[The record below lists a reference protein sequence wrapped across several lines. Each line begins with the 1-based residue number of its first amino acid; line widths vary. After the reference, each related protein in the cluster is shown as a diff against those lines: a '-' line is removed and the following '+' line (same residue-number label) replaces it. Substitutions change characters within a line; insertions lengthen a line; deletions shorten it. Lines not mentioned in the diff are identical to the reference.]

1 MNNFTRFTRILFV
14 ALCMMNPASFKAQEI
29 SPYLLGNNAWLDTS
43 ILNDLWDDMAL
54 AGFQTIR
61 IGGAGAE
68 GYSATSAKYLTL
80 LNGIQLT
87 GAQPI
92 VQVPRYY
99 TTQQVKDL
107 YTKINITNGK
117 NVKLWSIGNEPDHA
131 NRPSPPDSVARYIR
145 RISSA
150 LKSMN
155 PDIKILGPDL
165 ASFNTTTLDRYMGGD
180 LDISG
185 ADANGNYYLD
195 VFTWHR
201 YMFVKP
207 NGLESYVN
215 QFYKR
220 ADIINVNR
228 PAGKKMSWGLPEFNT
243 SYDNNKNTFGPDQLV
258 WSFAAGQFIA
268 ETYEVGMRRGAT
280 VMNVWSMLEGSSNR
294 ANTDL
299 SIFDTD
305 LKGRSSYYHSLM
317 LGQNM
322 KKNYATST
330 VNNDSVSIIGMKD
343 ETGISVMILNKSKLN
358 GYDYTLKL
366 NTSVISPVNTLNIN
380 VNAGITGT
388 NQQLSGY
395 IPSAATQMLSFDAT
409 GTLIK
414 RYIYT
419 AIDAYD
425 RKGPIIQTAFCNNPP
440 SINIIPKQIKIID
453 KGLFSV
459 NLNGITD
466 GDKCSQGVTVSA
478 VSSNPDIVSVN
489 AVNYTSCS
497 KTGTLDLLP
506 KADGEVTITV
516 SVTEMPHSCSPLT
529 TTTSFIV
536 RAYNPIT
543 IPGKVEAENYID
555 MTGIQTQ
562 TTTDTNGGLN
572 VGYIDQY
579 DWMDYGVRVEKTGT
593 YDVNFRLA
601 SFPTTGQ
608 GAFELKNGGTTLS
621 TVSVTNT
628 GGWQT
633 WNTQTAKVNLTAGDQ
648 ILRINITASGLNLNW
663 IDFEETKTA
672 SQEITG
678 TKNEIKVFQSANN
691 VVFDLNQVESDKDES
706 NFRIINMAGQIILN
720 EKINSNNKT
729 ISFNKNHFKPGIYIV
744 SCQTNTENTIKKFVI
759 Y

>member
-1 MNNFTRFTRILFV
+1 
-14 ALCMMNPASFKAQEI
+14 
-29 SPYLLGNNAWLDTS
+29 
-43 ILNDLWDDMAL
+43 MAL

-80 LNGIQLT
+80 LNGIQLS

-107 YTKINITNGK
+107 YTKINITNSK
-117 NVKLWSIGNEPDHA
+117 NVKLWSIGNEPDHP

-155 PDIKILGPDL
+155 PDIKILGPDI
-165 ASFNTTTLDRYMGGD
+165 STFNSTTFDRYMGGD

-185 ADANGNYYLD
+185 ADVNGNYYLD
-195 VFTWHR
+195 VYTWHR
-201 YMFVKP
+201 YMFVRP
-207 NGLESYVN
+207 DGLESYVN
-215 QFYKR
+215 KFYKK
-220 ADIINVNR
+220 ADIINANR
-228 PAGKKMSWGLPEFNT
+228 PVGKKLSWGLPEFNI

-294 ANTDL
+294 VNTDL

-343 ETGISVMILNKSKLN
+343 ETGIAVMIMNKSKLN

-366 NTSVISPVNTLNIN
+366 NTNVISPANTLNIN
-380 VNAGITGT
+380 VNAGIINT
-388 NQQLSGY
+388 NEQISGY
-395 IPSAATQMLSFDAT
+395 IPTAATQMLSFDSA

-419 AIDAYD
+419 ANDAND
-425 RKGPIIQTAFCNNPP
+425 RRGPIIQTAFCNNPP
-440 SINIIPKQIKIID
+440 SIDMIPKQIKIID
-453 KGLFSV
+453 NGLFSV
-459 NLNGITD
+459 NLSGITD

-478 VSSNPDIVSVN
+478 VSSNPDIVSVD
-489 AVNYTSCS
+489 AVNYISCS
-497 KTGTLDLLP
+497 KTGILDLLP
-506 KADGEVTITV
+506 KADGEATITV

-529 TTTSFIV
+529 TTTSFVV

-555 MTGIQTQ
+555 MSGIQTQ
-562 TTTDTNGGLN
+562 TTTDTNAGLN

-579 DWMDYGVRVEKTGT
+579 DWMDYGVRVDKTGT

-608 GAFELKNGGTTLS
+608 GAFELKNGGTTLA

-633 WNTQTAKVNLTAGDQ
+633 WNTQTAQVNLTAGDQ

-663 IDFEETKTA
+663 IDFVESNTA
-672 SQEITG
+672 ISEIIG
-678 TKNEIKVFQSANN
+678 RNN
-691 VVFDLNQVESDKDES
+691 KIHIYQTATDIVFDPVKPESFETGS
-706 NFRIINMAGQIILN
+706 NFSIMNMAGQAVYIL
-720 EKINSNNKT
+720 KIDTSNNRQT
-729 ISFNKNHFKPGIYIV
+729 INKSQLKCGMYIANY
-744 SCQTNTENTIKKFVI
+744 QTKSGNYKEKFIVN
-759 Y
+759 

>member
-1 MNNFTRFTRILFV
+1 MICGTIWLWPVFKPFV
-14 ALCMMNPASFKAQEI
+14 SVVLALKDN
-29 SPYLLGNNAWLDTS
+29 
-43 ILNDLWDDMAL
+43 
-54 AGFQTIR
+54 
-61 IGGAGAE
+61 
-68 GYSATSAKYLTL
+68 SATSAKYLTL

-131 NRPSPPDSVARYIR
+131 NRPSPPDSVCRYIR

-220 ADIINVNR
+220 ADIVNVNR
-228 PAGKKMSWGLPEFNT
+228 PAGKKLSWGLPEFNT

-330 VNNDSVSIIGMKD
+330 VNIDSVTITGMKD
-343 ETGISVMILNKSKLN
+343 ETGIAVMIMNKSKLN

-366 NTSVISPVNTLNIN
+366 NTSVISPASTLNIN
-380 VNAGITGT
+380 VNAGVTGT
-388 NQQLSGY
+388 NQQLSGF

-419 AIDAYD
+419 ANDAYV
-425 RKGPIIQTAFCNNPP
+425 RRGPIIQTVFCNNPP
-440 SINIIPKQIKIID
+440 SIDIIPKQIKTIE

-459 NLNGITD
+459 NLSGITD

-497 KTGTLDLLP
+497 KTGTLDVLP
-506 KADGEVTITV
+506 KADGEATITV
-516 SVTEMPHSCSPLT
+516 TVTEMPHSCSPLT
-529 TTTSFIV
+529 TTTSFVV
-536 RAYNPIT
+536 RGYNPIT

-562 TTTDTNGGLN
+562 TTTTDTNGGLN

-579 DWMDYGVRVEKTGT
+579 DWMNYGVRVEKTGT

-608 GAFELKNGGTTLS
+608 GAFELKNGGTTLA

-663 IDFEETKTA
+663 IDFVETSTA
-672 SQEITG
+672 ISDITDPQD
-678 TKNEIKVFQSANN
+678 NFSVYQNANDIVLDFGN
-691 VVFDLNQVESDKDES
+691 SKLVEDGSDLYIV
-706 NFRIINMAGQIILN
+706 NMAGQVVYTKKIDSFKNKRTI
-720 EKINSNNKT
+720 EKSKLK
-729 ISFNKNHFKPGIYIV
+729 SGMYIV
-744 SCQTNTENTIKKFVI
+744 NYKSTTRNFKEKFIV

>member
-1 MNNFTRFTRILFV
+1 MNNFTQFTKILFV
-14 ALCMMNPASFKAQEI
+14 ALSLIYATSSKAQEI

-43 ILNDLWDDMAL
+43 ILNDLWDDMGL
-54 AGFQTIR
+54 AGFQSIR

-87 GAQPI
+87 GAEPI
-92 VQVPRYY
+92 VQVPRHY
-99 TTQQVKDL
+99 TNQQVKDL

-145 RISSA
+145 RISSV

-155 PDIKILGPDL
+155 PDIKIMGPDL
-165 ASFNTTTLDRYMGGD
+165 ASFNTTTFDRYMGGD

-185 ADANGNYYLD
+185 ADSNGNYYLD

-201 YMFVKP
+201 YMFVRP
-207 NGLESYVN
+207 DGLESYVN
-215 QFYKR
+215 KFYKK
-220 ADIINVNR
+220 ADIINANR
-228 PAGKKMSWGLPEFNT
+228 PVGKKLSWGLPEFNT

-268 ETYEVGMRRGAT
+268 ETYDLGMRRGAT

-294 ANTDL
+294 VNTDL

-343 ETGISVMILNKSKLN
+343 ETGIAVMIMNKSKLN

-366 NTSVISPVNTLNIN
+366 NTNAISPSNMLNIN
-380 VNAGITGT
+380 VNAGITNE

-395 IPSAATQMLSFDAT
+395 IPTAATQMLSFDAT
-409 GTLIK
+409 GTLTK

-419 AIDAYD
+419 ANDANA
-425 RKGPIIQTAFCNNPP
+425 RRGLIIQTSFCNNPP
-440 SINIIPKQIKIID
+440 SVDMITKQIKTVD

-459 NLNGITD
+459 NISGISD

-478 VSSNPDIVSVN
+478 VSSNPDIVAVN
-489 AVNYTSCS
+489 AVNYTACS
-497 KTGTLDLLP
+497 KTGTLELLP

-516 SVTEMPHSCSPLT
+516 SVTEMPHGCTPLT
-529 TTTSFIV
+529 TTTTFSV
-536 RAYNPIT
+536 RAYNPIS
-543 IPGKVEAENYID
+543 IPGKVEAENFID
-555 MTGIQTQ
+555 MNGIQTQ
-562 TTTDTNGGLN
+562 TTTDTNAGMN
-572 VGYIDQY
+572 VAYIDQY

-608 GAFELKNGGTTLS
+608 GAFELKKGASTLA
-621 TVSVTNT
+621 TVVVTNT
-628 GGWQT
+628 GGWQN

-648 ILRINITASGLNLNW
+648 TLRIGITASGLNLNW
-663 IDFEETKTA
+663 LEFVDTNTALSKTIDKNNKIQIYQTA
-672 SQEITG
+672 TEIIVDFSQLESFITG
-678 TKNEIKVFQSANN
+678 T
-691 VVFDLNQVESDKDES
+691 LNIV
-706 NFRIINMAGQIILN
+706 NMAGQIVYAL
-720 EKINSNNKT
+720 KVDTSSNKKS
-729 ISFNKNHFKPGIYIV
+729 ISKSHFKSGIYIA
-744 SCQTNTENTIKKFVI
+744 SYLTATGNYKEKFVI
-759 Y
+759 N